1 MPCFLSHLLYNFMCV
16 WEFAMGSVFFG
27 YFSMCLSL
35 DILKFVD
42 FSLNLFLRHS
52 NTLSY
57 CCLLAHRFSCGLWR
71 CCFHSVFYWR
81 SPWPS
86 WFRLFNLILLY
97 FSSGRTEDLLVAYS
111 VLQFFNHGIL
121 CRLIFILGLVLADY
135 FNLDIDVLSPVRYIL
150 KYFRFSLFVSFILF
164 RS

>member
-1 MPCFLSHLLYNFMCV
+1 MCLGVCNGFSFLWLFFYVSVTRYTQVCGLQPKSLLETFKYVVLLLPSCT
-16 WEFAMGSVFFG
+16 SFFLWALKVLLHVLNVQCCTG
-27 YFSMCLSL
+27 EVHGHPDSGFLIWYFST
-35 DILKFVD
+35 F
-42 FSLNLFLRHS
+42 FS
-52 NTLSY
+52 
-57 CCLLAHRFSCGLWR
+57 GK
-71 CCFHSVFYWR
+71 
-81 SPWPS
+81 
-86 WFRLFNLILLY
+86 
-97 FSSGRTEDLLVAYS
+97 TEDLLVAHS